1 MALNFADLFEHAADA
16 FGERTAVISADRQ
29 VTYCEL
35 DERTNRLAHYLAGL
49 GVKPG
54 EHVGLYAHNSVE
66 ATETILACCKLRAV
80 AININ
85 YRYTEN
91 ELQYMFC
98 DADLVALVCDR
109 QYAPRAAAASAS
121 VSGLLGTIVIEDGSG
136 AGIGSGREYAAALA
150 AGSAARDLPPRS
162 SDDIYIIY
170 TGGTTGYPEGR
181 HVAARGHLAHARRG
195 HRLPHRRPTGR

>member
-1 MALNFADLFEHAADA
+1 MPKTVTRSNFLPMALNFADLFEHAADA

-54 EHVGLYAHNSVE
+54 QHVGLYAHNSVE

-85 YRYTEN
+85 YRYTEH
-91 ELQYMFC
+91 ELQYMFG

-109 QYAPRAAAASAS
+109 QYAPRAAAA
-121 VSGLLGTIVIEDGSG
+121 
-136 AGIGSGREYAAALA
+136 AAP
-150 AGSAARDLPPRS
+150 LPS
-162 SDDIYIIY
+162 SI
-170 TGGTTGYPEGR
+170 TMVPSM
-181 HVAARGHLAHARRG
+181 
-195 HRLPHRRPTGR
+195 P